1 MSIGNDLQEMEVST
15 KKSVTAVNKSAR
27 PADAMPKLTTGM
39 PPGQTGSWEDLGGPT
54 PFNSR
59 STDDSNKL
67 KTPGKT
73 LKQVSNVVT
82 KGAKSAEG
90 MKGMKGMSAEES
102 EYEEELVEKVHEEG
116 EEDCGDEKEDEKE
129 DKKMKMKKMMKMKMK
144 EENEEEEELEY
155 DTKGFKAQTHEYAD
169 ENEEEE
175 DEEEEDLHLDFSED
189 VKALIGDEDL
199 SEDFKSKAS
208 LIFESAVRTKVN
220 EIKESLQQRYD
231 HSMSEEIET
240 IKEELTERVD
250 SYLEYVSGEW
260 IEENSLQIETGLKGQ
275 LSESFM
281 GGLKNLFEEH
291 YVEIPEDKYDVLEG
305 MVGRLD
311 EMESKLNEQID
322 RNVQLNRRLSEAVSE
337 TILNDVSEG
346 LALTQKEK
354 LSSLAESVE
363 FESEE
368 DYREKLETLK
378 ESYFTR
384 TASFSSSEEVLTEGV
399 SEDLSPRMNS
409 YLKAVTKF
417 SK

>member
-102 EYEEELVEKVHEEG
+102 EYEEELVEKAHEEG

-129 DKKMKMKKMMKMKMK
+129 DKKMKMKKMMKMK
-144 EENEEEEELEY
+144 EEADEEGEEEGEEV
-155 DTKGFKAQTHEYAD
+155 
-169 ENEEEE
+169 EEEV
-175 DEEEEDLHLDFSED
+175 EEVEEDYELDFSED

-220 EIKESLQQRYD
+220 DIKESLQQRYY

-281 GGLKNLFEEH
+281 GGLKTLFEEH
-291 YVEIPEDKYDVLEG
+291 YVEIPEVKYDVLEG

-322 RNVQLNRRLSEAVSE
+322 RNVQLNRRLSEAVSD

-399 SEDLSPRMNS
+399 SEDLSPRMDS

>member
-82 KGAKSAEG
+82 KGAKAAEG

-102 EYEEELVEKVHEEG
+102 EYEEELVEKAHEEG
-116 EEDCGDEKEDEKE
+116 EEGCGDEKEDEKE
-129 DKKMKMKKMMKMKMK
+129 DKKMKMKKMMKMK
-144 EENEEEEELEY
+144 EEADEEGEEEGEEV
-155 DTKGFKAQTHEYAD
+155 
-169 ENEEEE
+169 EEEV
-175 DEEEEDLHLDFSED
+175 EEVEEDYELDFSED

-220 EIKESLQQRYD
+220 EIRESLQQRYD
-231 HSMSEEIET
+231 QSMSEEIVT

-281 GGLKNLFEEH
+281 GGLKTLFEEH

-322 RNVQLNRRLSEAVSE
+322 RNVQLNRRLSEAVSD

-399 SEDLSPRMNS
+399 SEDLSPRMDS
-409 YLKAVTKF
+409 YIKAVTKF

>member
-102 EYEEELVEKVHEEG
+102 EYEEELVEKAHEEG

-129 DKKMKMKKMMKMKMK
+129 DKKMKMKKMMKMK
-144 EENEEEEELEY
+144 EEADEEGEEEGEEV
-155 DTKGFKAQTHEYAD
+155 
-169 ENEEEE
+169 EEEV
-175 DEEEEDLHLDFSED
+175 EEVEEDYELDFSED

-220 EIKESLQQRYD
+220 DIKESLQQRYY

-281 GGLKNLFEEH
+281 GGLKTLFEEH

-322 RNVQLNRRLSEAVSE
+322 RNVQLNRRLSEAVSD

-399 SEDLSPRMNS
+399 SEDLSPRMDS